1 LRQGVWPTGEGGDAR
16 ERAGDPAGGD
26 GRFVLQRLQG
36 VRRHPI
42 VHPDDLAVGWQ
53 NGTGP
58 GVDRGE
64 TGGETGRQRFCQAVS
79 HADLAGENSGKPGC
93 SKIGHWLMQSPP
105 QAPARHRTFI
115 GRLNA
120 ASNCRWASIKAT
132 CSWIWRQRCFWPS
145 LAERARKSASVRP
158 CENRSKRFMAPSPV
172 PVLL

>member
-1 LRQGVWPTGEGGDAR
+1 GGDAR

-79 HADLAGENSGKPGC
+79 HADLAGENSGKPWACGRWWRLAVVGVAGEEIGVGKTLRKPIE
-93 SKIGHWLMQSPP
+93 KIPGTLPFPRS
-105 QAPARHRTFI
+105 TF
-115 GRLNA
+115 
-120 ASNCRWASIKAT
+120 SS
-132 CSWIWRQRCFWPS
+132 
-145 LAERARKSASVRP
+145 
-158 CENRSKRFMAPSPV
+158 RSR
-172 PVLL
+172 